1 MESHLLNLFKMIK
14 YILKE
19 VGILDDNLEKYIKMF
34 KNGNQEAFDIIYKLT
49 YRKIFFIVLPILK
62 DKALAEDIMQDT
74 YLKFLDKIYSYNAKN
89 SLAYILTI
97 AKNLA
102 INEYNKRKREVRIID
117 SDIDNFSYDAFL
129 ELSASNEEMIK
140 SALSVLNNQEKNVF
154 LLHNLENLR
163 HREIALIL
171 NKPIGTITW
180 IYQQALKKMKS
191 HIKDK

>member
-1 MESHLLNLFKMIK
+1 MIK

-180 IYQQALKKMKS
+180 IYQQAVKKMKN